1 MRRRSAE
8 QKQEAR
14 NELIK
19 FLKSLIVPGIFA
31 LILAG
36 LIIFVVT
43 YTNKEEE
50 AVIIPVNAYAGDGK
64 EIVLENDQLV
74 LTMDPATTYFTVKV
88 KSSGKV
94 WYSVPEDVEEDT
106 IAMRSEKGRIRS
118 TLNVTYSSE
127 I

>member
-1 MRRRSAE
+1 MLGA
-8 QKQEAR
+8 
-14 NELIK
+14 
-19 FLKSLIVPGIFA
+19 
-31 LILAG
+31 
-36 LIIFVVT
+36 